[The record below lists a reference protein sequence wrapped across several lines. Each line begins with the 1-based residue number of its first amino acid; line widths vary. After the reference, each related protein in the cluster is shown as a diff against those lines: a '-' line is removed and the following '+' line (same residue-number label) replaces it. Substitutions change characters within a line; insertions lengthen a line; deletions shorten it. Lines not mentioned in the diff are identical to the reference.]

1 MVLFTTSFEAVHTLH
16 TLSDYGRRTGSLH
29 HLVQLH
35 QSLVCFGC
43 SSSLKL
49 QSPLW
54 DRAPL
59 ASQQSPS
66 HPRQRSRRAW
76 LCIGYGCQALTK
88 SYGRPIRP
96 ASFPCVVKKQG
107 GIDRR
112 FRLYVHCLDGLSS
125 LAMPPLSSV
134 GFRVAMEGMV
144 GGLDGNSMTVR
155 LRSMKQ
161 LRLRDGICVRICLPG
176 GAPLS

>member
-1 MVLFTTSFEAVHTLH
+1 MG
-16 TLSDYGRRTGSLH
+16 GRAGALH

-59 ASQQSPS
+59 ASQPSPS

-76 LCIGYGCQALTK
+76 LVYWLWMSSDYKILRSADPSSKFPVCGKEAGWY
-88 SYGRPIRP
+88 RPTIQVIRSLFGWIVVFSN
-96 ASFPCVVKKQG
+96 ASSVK
-107 GIDRR
+107 
-112 FRLYVHCLDGLSS
+112 
-125 LAMPPLSSV
+125 LSSV
-134 GFRVAMEGMV
+134 GLRVAMEGIV
-144 GGLDGNSMTVR
+144 GGLDGNSMMVR

>member
-1 MVLFTTSFEAVHTLH
+1 MVLFTTSFEAVNTLH
-16 TLSDYGRRTGSLH
+16 TLSDYGREDGFVASSSAIASIAGL
-29 HLVQLH
+29 L
-35 QSLVCFGC
+35 GC

-49 QSPLW
+49 QSPPW

-59 ASQQSPS
+59 SSQQSPS
-66 HPRQRSRRAW
+66 HPRRRSRRAW

-112 FRLYVHCLDGLSS
+112 FRLFVHCLDGLSS

-144 GGLDGNSMTVR
+144 GGLDGNSMMVR